1 MRGDDVVKKGYE
13 RIDITFSINNEK
25 EMELLKWIEGKCGI
39 LNKSTLI
46 KQMLYEIMIKDKSN
60 N

>member
-1 MRGDDVVKKGYE
+1 MEKKYE
-13 RIDITFSINNEK
+13 KIDLAFSRNNEK
-25 EMELLKWIEGKCGI
+25 EMELYKWIESKSGI

-46 KQMLYEIMIKDKSN
+46 KQMLYELMIKDKGN

>member
-1 MRGDDVVKKGYE
+1 MVKKGYE

-25 EMELLKWIEGKCGI
+25 EMELLKWIEHKSGV

-46 KQMLYEIMIKDKSN
+46 KHLLYEIMIKEKSSD
-60 N
+60 

>member
-1 MRGDDVVKKGYE
+1 MVKKGYE

-25 EMELLKWIEGKCGI
+25 EMELLKWIECKCGI

-46 KQMLYEIMIKDKSN
+46 KQMLYEIMIKEKSSD
-60 N
+60 

>member
-1 MRGDDVVKKGYE
+1 MVKKGYE
-13 RIDITFSINNEK
+13 KIDLAFSKNNEK
-25 EMELLKWIEGKCGI
+25 EMELYKWIEDKCGI

-46 KQMLYEIMIKDKSN
+46 KQMLYEIMVKDKSN

>member
-1 MRGDDVVKKGYE
+1 MAKKYE
-13 RIDITFSINNEK
+13 KIDLAFSINNEK
-25 EMELLKWIEGKCGI
+25 EMELYKWIESKCGI

-46 KQMLYEIMIKDKSN
+46 KQMLYEVMIKDKSN

>member
-1 MRGDDVVKKGYE
+1 
-13 RIDITFSINNEK
+13 
-25 EMELLKWIEGKCGI
+25 MELYKWIENKSGI

-46 KQMLYEIMIKDKSN
+46 KQMLYEIMIKDKGN